1 MKPVIIIA
9 IAFVLLI
16 PFPAFAQETSESS
29 NCPQGTKAEVR
40 GSEIVC
46 VRISNV
52 ERTCPVGTYQGL
64 DNSGNF
70 ACRDIETNQIVDP
83 ATGIMTDSQTGEII
97 LGEGQMGG
105 IVLGVIFLIII
116 IAIAVKV
123 ASSKSKSDSYKD
135 VERADF
141 TSITKD
147 RVMELQH
154 GKCSMC
160 GKFPRHWEFD
170 HIDSRGD
177 NSIENCQG
185 LCRDCHQDKTLKDNE
200 RRRDSEDE

>member
-1 MKPVIIIA
+1 MKPVIIIV

-16 PFPAFAQETSESS
+16 PFSAFAQSS
-29 NCPQGTKAEVR
+29 SQSDNCPQGTKAEVK
-40 GSEIVC
+40 GAEIVC

-64 DNSGNF
+64 DNQGNF
-70 ACRDIETNQIVDP
+70 ACRNIDTNQIVDP
-83 ATGIMTDSQTGEII
+83 NTGIMTDSQTGEII
-97 LGEGQMGG
+97 LEDNQLLYIG
-105 IVLGVIFLIII
+105 IGFVVLIII
-116 IAIAVKV
+116 LGIAK
-123 ASSKSKSDSYKD
+123 SKSKSSSDSYKD

-200 RRRDSEDE
+200 RHRDSEDE

>member
-16 PFPAFAQETSESS
+16 PLTIFAQNSLD
-29 NCPQGTKAEVR
+29 CPK
-40 GSEIVC
+40 
-46 VRISNV
+46 
-52 ERTCPVGTYQGL
+52 GTYHGL
-64 DNSGNF
+64 DNAGNE
-70 ACRDIETNQIVDP
+70 ACRDIDTNQIVDP
-83 ATGIMTDSQTGEII
+83 NTGIMTDSQTGEII

-105 IVLGVIFLIII
+105 IVIGVIFLIII
-116 IAIAVKV
+116 IAVAVRV
-123 ASSKSKSDSYKD
+123 ASSKSKPESYKD
-135 VERADF
+135 VERKHF
-141 TSITKD
+141 TPNTKE

-154 GKCSMC
+154 GKCAMC

-185 LCRDCHQDKTLKDNE
+185 LCKDCHQDKTLKDNE
-200 RRRDSEDE
+200 RHGDSEDE